1 MRAVGWMSGLVVL
14 GVIGSV
20 GVALGGGGQRGGHG
34 PQGGGHPGPDNHP
47 GMGHNGHNHGGH
59 GHGQGHG
66 HNCPSGHAGAGGQG
80 GQGGQAGTG
89 GGAPPPS
96 PCVGSPP
103 ASALITDFSDA
114 VAGDPILFGTPP
126 QIEGGTFSYAA
137 TGLTPPV
144 LTLATGANGSPA
156 LAVASNPGQPNDP
169 ANGFFGF
176 GLFFDSCVDAS
187 AYNAVKFTVN
197 GTLGDC
203 AIRFA
208 VTSSE
213 NVSPADDP
221 RGTCTETTGCFPPS
235 TPITATGTVVV
246 PFFGFTFPGSPNVVD
261 PTSLVGIQWQMDA
274 QGIACHASF
283 TIDDIS
289 FIAAPPPPALNFT
302 FDTDAQGWG
311 LNTFVDTSST
321 NLAATPPP
329 GVIPPRF
336 GFTPSA
342 GDPSPGSLALGVTYS
357 DFNQYAD
364 VITNL
369 FPPVNLSGLT
379 VHARVRLVSGAFIKG
394 GFQLHVSTGSTF
406 VFAGSF
412 LNAAAL
418 SSGAWVP
425 IDLDLTT
432 VTDPA
437 FDASQVNQVGVQ
449 FFSGAPDGGPFPT
462 GGGMITFE
470 VDTVVTD

>member
-1 MRAVGWMSGLVVL
+1 M
-14 GVIGSV
+14 
-20 GVALGGGGQRGGHG
+20 
-34 PQGGGHPGPDNHP
+34 
-47 GMGHNGHNHGGH
+47 GHNHGGH

-66 HNCPSGHAGAGGQG
+66 HVCPGGHAGAGGKG
-80 GQGGQAGTG
+80 GQGGSTGQGGTG

-103 ASALITDFSDA
+103 PSALITDFSDA

-126 QIEGGTFSYAA
+126 QITGGTFSYAA
-137 TGLTPPV
+137 PALTPPV
-144 LTLATGANGSPA
+144 LTLATGANGTPA
-156 LAVASNPGQPNDP
+156 LAVASNPGQPTDP
-169 ANGFFGF
+169 ANGYFGF

-221 RGTCTETTGCFPPS
+221 RGTCTETTGCYPPS
-235 TPITATGTVVV
+235 TQLTTTGTIVV

-261 PTSLVGIQWQMDA
+261 PTSLVGIQWQMDTL
-274 QGIACHASF
+274 GVACHASF

-289 FIAAPPPPALNFT
+289 FVTTAPPGPLPAT
-302 FDTDAQGWG
+302 FDTDAQGWM
-311 LNTFVDTSST
+311 LNKFVDTTYT
-321 NLAATPPP
+321 NLAATPPL
-329 GVIPPRF
+329 GLIPPRF
-336 GFTPSA
+336 GFTPTA

-364 VITNL
+364 VIVNP
-369 FPPVNLSGLT
+369 FPPIDLSGKT
-379 VHARVRLVSGAFIKG
+379 VHARVRLVSSSFPRG

-406 VFAGSF
+406 VFAGNFFDAS
-412 LNAAAL
+412 LL
-418 SSGAWVP
+418 PPGVWVP
-425 IDLDLTT
+425 IDFDLTT

-437 FDASQVNQVGVQ
+437 FDASQVVQIGVQ
-449 FFSGAPDGGPFPT
+449 FFSGAPDGNPFPT
-462 GGGMITFE
+462 GTGMITFE
-470 VDTVVTD
+470 VDTVVAD